1 MNRTFADTDSQG
13 EGLVVTMAAET
24 GVRDCKPASAG
35 VAGAARSEGTSFV
48 EPGGERGTRGL
59 AGTRSRTAAVR
70 DREKTRLCP

>member
-13 EGLVVTMAAET
+13 EGLVTMAAET

-48 EPGGERGTRGL
+48 EPRRGARH
-59 AGTRSRTAAVR
+59 AGPRRHALT
-70 DREKTRLCP
+70 DRCRPGP

>member
-48 EPGGERGTRGL
+48 EPRRGAWHALT
-59 AGTRSRTAAVR
+59 
-70 DREKTRLCP
+70 DRCRPGP